1 MARLYALLVGI
12 NAYPAPINQLSGCL
26 NDIDNAHAYILEAH
40 PDAAVAVLKDAD
52 ATRANVIDQFRT
64 HLGQAGS
71 GDVAMFQYCGH
82 GARSTAAL
90 EFNKFDLDLHDEG
103 LVLVDSRLRDDT
115 FDLADKEL
123 AMLISELAGKEPHI
137 SLVLDCC
144 HSGSGTRDLAAVPA
158 PVRNTTG
165 KFPPR
170 PIESYLEGQYAA
182 MAKSGQLNIPTA
194 RHILLA
200 ACDRSQTAKENGA
213 THKGLFTTSLYDV
226 LRSSD
231 GGMTYADLFVRARA
245 AVRDTVRTNGF
256 TDQDPQ
262 FEPAAGFD
270 SYVGVFGSSAN
281 ARRKTYLV
289 SHDSGDWRVD
299 RGAITGM
306 PTDPSQAIDLV
317 LHPDGEPTAV
327 AGTARTTSVGAQT
340 SAVKLNFDPG
350 QATRFTAEFSSMP
363 EPPMLVSFEGDQAA
377 RDALETALS
386 ADSATNVQLVAP
398 GADDGFGLVANGSTI
413 TLVQRDTDK
422 QIRTAVIAAGSQW
435 ANPLL
440 AALRHVAQWRRTLTL
455 ANPRPKLNPNRVD
468 FVFAERLSDGSEL
481 IHAESDFQLATTPK
495 GSVSGE
501 LRVRNQTG
509 QLLNYA
515 LVSFSSDYAVQV
527 RTNEQI
533 VSSDEYQVIIVPS
546 SSVQSSN
553 DVSFS
558 LHDGKEVIDHLKLIV
573 STERLDDFLLEL
585 EPLSDTRDFGN
596 AADTAEAAKPVTDD
610 WFTKDLRVRT
620 VPMVD
625 TVGAKPISIA
635 GGQITIEAHP
645 SVTAGV
651 ALATATGP
659 ARGDSVDSAF
669 VTRLNATGLTLSGIQ
684 GERGDSPNV
693 IELTDITNP
702 EALAEAPLAVS
713 IDVPVGDG
721 EILVPLVNDGGHAM
735 LAGDFWRDEQ
745 GKTQVRID
753 RLPAEPVE
761 QRGIGSA
768 LWMYLCKATFNSDHV
783 NRLRWVEKTPAGVVA
798 HKDGIEDKVAGAKS
812 VLLVI
817 HGIIGDAKPIA
828 EAALNNG
835 IGDNFDLVLSY
846 DYENLSTPIE
856 ETARTL
862 RDDLAR
868 AGLRADDAKKLVILA
883 HSMGG
888 LVSRWFIEKED
899 GAAVVDRLIL
909 CGTPNEG
916 SPFGKVESARRILT
930 VLATLTVNVPAL
942 APLCGP
948 ALAALAFSK
957 KLTPT
962 LEEMAPHSPFV
973 STIFSNA
980 DAGVPITILAGDI
993 DKYQDVNAQFFQDL
1007 LVKLGRGPAF
1017 DALFDS
1023 GANDLA
1029 VAVESICAITSPS
1042 LAKANRVNVACHHL
1056 NYFQS
1061 EAGLTALKSLDWKS

>member
-1 MARLYALLVGI
+1 MLVGI

-40 PDAAVAVLKDAD
+40 PDAAVVVLKDAD
-52 ATRANVIDQFRT
+52 ATRANVIDQFRR
-64 HLGQAGS
+64 HLGQAG
-71 GDVAMFQYCGH
+71 GDDVAMFQYCGH

-123 AMLISELAGKEPHI
+123 AILISELAAKEPHI

-144 HSGSGTRDLAAVPA
+144 HSGSGTRDLAATPA
-158 PVRNTTG
+158 AVRNTTG

-170 PIESYLEGQYAA
+170 PIETYLEGQYAA
-182 MAKSGQLNIPTA
+182 MAKSGQLNIPTG

-226 LRSSD
+226 LRGSGSNL
-231 GGMTYADLFVRARA
+231 TYADLFVRARA
-245 AVRDTVRTNGF
+245 AVRDTVRVNGF

-262 FEPAAGFD
+262 FEPIAGFD
-270 SYVGVFGSSAN
+270 SYKGVFGA
-281 ARRKTYLV
+281 AADAVRKTCLV
-289 SHDSGDWRVD
+289 SNDSGEWRVD
-299 RGAITGM
+299 RGAINGM
-306 PTDPSQAIDLV
+306 PTDPAQAADLV
-317 LHPDGEPTAV
+317 LHPDGDASTV

-340 SAVKLNFDPG
+340 SVVKLDFDPG
-350 QATRFTAEFSSMP
+350 QATRFSAEFSSMP
-363 EPPMLVSFEGDQAA
+363 EAPLLVSFEGDDATRGAIEAA
-377 RDALETALS
+377 LK
-386 ADSATNVQLVAP
+386 ADPTTNVQLVSP
-398 GADDGFGLVANGSTI
+398 GADDGFGLVGNGADL
-413 TLVQRDTDK
+413 TLVQRDSGNR
-422 QIRTAVIAAGSQW
+422 IRSATVVAGSSQW

-455 ANPRPKLNPNRVD
+455 ANPRPKLDPTQVD
-468 FVFAERLSDGSEL
+468 FVFAEHLPDGSERV
-481 IHAESDFQLATTPK
+481 HSESDIQLQTTADGAVK
-495 GSVSGE
+495 GE
-501 LRVRNQTG
+501 LRVRNRTG
-509 QLLNYA
+509 QLLNYV
-515 LVSFSSDYAVQV
+515 LVYVSSDYGVTPF
-527 RTNEQI
+527 TNEQI
-533 VSSDEYQVIIVPS
+533 VPSDDYQVIVVPS
-546 SSVQSSN
+546 NSAQASN
-553 DVSFS
+553 DVSFR
-558 LHDGKEVIDHLKLIV
+558 LHDGKEAVDHLKLIL
-573 STERLDDFLLEL
+573 STERVDDFLLKL
-585 EPLSDTRDFGN
+585 DPLSDTRDFGN
-596 AADTAEAAKPVTDD
+596 AADAAEVVKPVTDD

-625 TVGAKPISIA
+625 EVGTKPVAIA
-635 GGQITIEAHP
+635 GGQITIDAHP
-645 SVTAGV
+645 SVTASV
-651 ALATATGP
+651 ALSTAAGP

-684 GERGDSPNV
+684 GERGDSPN
-693 IELTDITNP
+693 IIHLTDITNP
-702 EALAEAPLAVS
+702 EALGKTPIAMT
-713 IDVPVGDG
+713 IDVPVADG
-721 EILVPLVNDGGHAM
+721 EVMVPLVNDGGHVM
-735 LAGDFWRDEQ
+735 LAGDFWRDDQ

-753 RLPAEPVE
+753 HLPSEPVE
-761 QRGIGSA
+761 QRGIGTA

-783 NRLRWVEKTPAGVVA
+783 NRLRWAEKTPAGVVV
-798 HKDGIEDKVAGAKS
+798 HKDGIEEKVAAAKS

-817 HGIIGDAKPIA
+817 HGIIGDSKPIA
-828 EAALNNG
+828 EAALNSG

-846 DYENLSTPIE
+846 DYENLATPIE

-868 AGLRADDAKKLVILA
+868 AGLRADDGKRLVVLA

-888 LVSRWFIEKED
+888 LVSRWFIEKEG
-899 GAAVVDRLIL
+899 GASVVDRLIL

-916 SPFGKVESARRILT
+916 SPFGKVDSARRILT
-930 VLATLTVNVPAL
+930 VLATLAVNVPAL

-962 LEEMAPHSPFV
+962 LEEMAPHSSFV
-973 STIFSNA
+973 STMFSNA

-993 DKYQDVNAQFFQDL
+993 DKYQDPNAQFFQDL
-1007 LVKLGRGPAF
+1007 LVKLGRGAAF

-1023 GANDLA
+1023 AANDLA

-1042 LAKANRVNVACHHL
+1042 LTKANRLNVACHHL

-1061 EAGLTALKSLDWKS
+1061 EAGLAALKSLDWKS